1 MKKTIIALAM
11 ASILPM
17 GAFAAEDASP
27 HKQGHKRG
35 GPQPMYEQLEL
46 TETQKTQVKEI
57 MKAQHQETE
66 AKIAAVLT
74 PEQSE
79 KLKNIKAEQKAKWEA
94 RKEAKGDK
102 DSKPLE

>member
-17 GAFAAEDASP
+17 GAFAAEDVS

-46 TETQKTQVKEI
+46 TEAQKSQVKDI

-74 PEQSE
+74 PEQNE
-79 KLKNIKAEQKAKWEA
+79 KLKTIKAEQKEKWEA
-94 RKEAKGDK
+94 RKDAKLEAKP
-102 DSKPLE
+102 KPLE